1 MPAYLEH
8 AVVQFRASSNAK
20 FYGPFDVTLGRV
32 LANADLRTSPEHAKM
47 VEDCLRTL
55 EAFFA
60 APPAAAASAAAAQEQ
75 GVGVGVGVGVGAGP
89 GPGPGP
95 AAKGDGSV
103 KMPPQLKSA
112 GSSLRRPPPVEQPLA
127 GAAKPDSPP
136 VSPNSNVGR
145 QISFTF

>member
-1 MPAYLEH
+1 MSLSYSIIDGRAFVPAYLEH

-20 FYGPFDVTLGRV
+20 FYTTNVATLTLGRV

-47 VEDCLRTL
+47 VEDSLRTL

-60 APPAAAASAAAAQEQ
+60 APPAQEQ
-75 GVGVGVGVGVGAGP
+75 GAAAGP
-89 GPGPGP
+89 AP
-95 AAKGDGSV
+95 APAKGDGSI

-112 GSSLRRPPPVEQPLA
+112 GSSLRPPPPVKQPLA
-127 GAAKPDSPP
+127 GAAEPDSPP
-136 VSPNSNVGR
+136 GSPTSKVGR